1 MAEPD
6 REGRFTAFYDSH
18 YVRVR
23 AYVVSRADHGVA
35 DEVVSETFLIAWRR
49 FEDIP
54 AQELPWLLGVARNLL
69 RTRYCE
75 ALRDRSLDAELRVRS
90 AGEST
95 ENVADDVAERDL
107 ALSALASLSDED
119 RELLTLV
126 AWHGLTTREAA
137 RVVGCSAPT
146 CSVRLHRARKR
157 LERALAGTP
166 ATSTTVFTME
176 GQPTR

>member
-18 YVRVR
+18 YARVR
-23 AYVVSRADHGVA
+23 AYVIARVGRGVA
-35 DEVVSETFLIAWRR
+35 DDVVSQTFLIAWRR
-49 FEDIP
+49 FEDVP
-54 AQELPWLLGVARNLL
+54 AQELPWLLGVARNVL

-75 ALRDRSLDAELRVRS
+75 ELRDRFLDADLRVRS

-95 ENVADDVAERDL
+95 NSVADDVAERDL
-107 ALSALASLSDED
+107 ALSALASLPDDD

-137 RVVGCSAPT
+137 RVVGCSAAT
-146 CSVRLHRARKR
+146 CAVRLHRARKR
-157 LERALAGTP
+157 LERALADAP
-166 ATSTTVFTME
+166 AETTTVFTRE
-176 GQPTR
+176 GQPAR